1 RIPAPRCRKKQPG
14 VGARP
19 IAAYAP
25 MTTSSPLDR
34 SLAQLLNEV
43 QGLQTVAD
51 AGQVRSIMAVVAKCM
66 QELGASLGAVAGG
79 LFDAKRL
86 LADRLTELSTE
97 LRAFNTAAAAA
108 STQASAQ
115 TQALVRWTKVL
126 VLVTALYTFIT
137 GGLL

>member
-1 RIPAPRCRKKQPG
+1 MATQ
-14 VGARP
+14 
-19 IAAYAP
+19 
-25 MTTSSPLDR
+25 SPLDR
-34 SLAQLLNEV
+34 SLAQLLEEV

-51 AGQVRSIMAVVAKCM
+51 AGQVRSIMAVVAKCT

-97 LRAFNTAAAAA
+97 LRALKTEVATA

-115 TQALVRWTKVL
+115 TQALVFWTRVL
-126 VLVTALYTFIT
+126 VGVTALYTLLT
-137 GGLL
+137 GGLLFVALKRLGG